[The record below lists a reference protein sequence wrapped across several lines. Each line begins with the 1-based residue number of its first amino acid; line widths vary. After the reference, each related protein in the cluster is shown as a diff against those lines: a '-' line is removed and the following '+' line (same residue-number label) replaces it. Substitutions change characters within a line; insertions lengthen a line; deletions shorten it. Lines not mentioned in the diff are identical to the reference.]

1 MMNETT
7 IRFHLENMEKGN
19 RFPKHRKELQEEI
32 DSLKAVALKFKNT
45 PLGLEADLKAKRIES
60 RMLEIVGKVCAV

>member
-1 MMNETT
+1 MMNEKT

-45 PLGLEADLKAKRIES
+45 LLGLEADLKAKRIENK
-60 RMLEIVGKVCAV
+60 MFEIIKKVCAI